1 MLHIQRALT
10 EVFASGF
17 VKSILQSEFKPSTI
31 YPQGRDSTAGAVQD
45 PFRTSWEKVG
55 GLLLE
60 SGIERLLA
68 GKINKAAQSFGVHDY
83 REETERWNVMKY
95 EEGQEFKLHTDCW
108 DNVKGEGS
116 DQRVLTA
123 LIVLQQANDGG
134 ETIFPNLG
142 LSIRPPA
149 GTMLVWHNTSGG
161 ACNPLL
167 AHAGMPP
174 QNGTKIVMTKWYRG
188 RMTYQQRN

>member
-1 MLHIQRALT
+1 M
-10 EVFASGF
+10 VG
-17 VKSILQSEFKPSTI
+17 
-31 YPQGRDSTAGAVQD
+31 G
-45 PFRTSWEKVG
+45 KVG
-55 GLLLE
+55 V
-60 SGIERLLA
+60 
-68 GKINKAAQSFGVHDY
+68 AAESFGVHDY
-83 REETERWNVMKY
+83 RDETERWNVIKY

-123 LIVLQQANDGG
+123 LIVLQQANEGG

-167 AHAGMPP
+167 VHAGTPP
-174 QNGTKIVMTKWYRG
+174 YNGTKIVMTKWYRG
-188 RMTYQQRN
+188 RATYE

>member
-1 MLHIQRALT
+1 MLHIQRAFT
-10 EVFASGF
+10 TPFVVDF
-17 VKSILQSEFKPSTI
+17 VKSILQTEFRPSTI
-31 YPQGRDSTAGAVQD
+31 YPQGQDSTAAAVQD
-45 PFRTSWEKVG
+45 PFRTSGEKVG
-55 GLLLE
+55 GILLE
-60 SGIERLLA
+60 SGIERYLD
-68 GKINKAAQSFGVHDY
+68 GKVRAAAESFGVHGY
-83 REETERWNVMKY
+83 HEETDRWNVIKY

-116 DQRVLTA
+116 NQRVLTA
-123 LIVLQQANDGG
+123 LIVLQQANEGG

-167 AHAGMPP
+167 VHAGMPP

-188 RMTYQQRN
+188 RMTYE

>member
-1 MLHIQRALT
+1 MLHIQRAFT
-10 EVFASGF
+10 TPFVVDF
-17 VKSILQSEFKPSTI
+17 VKSILQTEFRPSTI
-31 YPQGRDSTAGAVQD
+31 YPQGQDSTADAVQD
-45 PFRTSWEKVG
+45 PFRTSGEKVG
-55 GLLLE
+55 GILLE
-60 SGIERLLA
+60 SGMERLLG
-68 GKINKAAQSFGVHDY
+68 GKVRAAAESFGVHDY
-83 REETERWNVMKY
+83 HEETERWNVIKY

-116 DQRVLTA
+116 NQRVLTA
-123 LIVLQQANDGG
+123 LIVLQQANEGG

-167 AHAGMPP
+167 VHAGMPP

-188 RMTYQQRN
+188 RMTYE

>member
-10 EVFASGF
+10 AQFAADF
-17 VKSILQSEFKPSTI
+17 VKSILQTEFRPSTI
-31 YPQGRDSTAGAVQD
+31 YPQGQDSTAAAVQD
-45 PFRTSWEKVG
+45 PFRTSGEKVG
-55 GLLLE
+55 GILLE
-60 SGIERLLA
+60 SGLERLLG
-68 GKINKAAQSFGVHDY
+68 GKVQVAAESFGVHDY
-83 REETERWNVMKY
+83 HEETERWNVIKY

-108 DNVKGEGS
+108 DNVKGECS

-123 LIVLQQANDGG
+123 LIVLQQANEGG

-167 AHAGMPP
+167 VHAGMPP
-174 QNGTKIVMTKWYRG
+174 YNGTKIVMTKWYRG
-188 RMTYQQRN
+188 RMTYE

>member
-10 EVFASGF
+10 AQFAADF
-17 VKSILQSEFKPSTI
+17 VKSILQTEFRPSTI
-31 YPQGRDSTAGAVQD
+31 YPQGQDSTAAAVQD
-45 PFRTSWEKVG
+45 PFRTSGEKIG
-55 GLLLE
+55 GILLD
-60 SGIERLLA
+60 SGVERLLG
-68 GKINKAAQSFGVHDY
+68 GKVRTAAESFGVYDY
-83 REETERWNVMKY
+83 REESERWNVIKY

-108 DNVKGEGS
+108 DKINGEGS

-123 LIVLQQANDGG
+123 LIVLQQANEGG

-161 ACNPLL
+161 FCNQMLL
-167 AHAGMPP
+167 HAGTPP

-188 RMTYQQRN
+188 RMSYGQRN

>member
-10 EVFASGF
+10 AQFAADF
-17 VKSILQSEFKPSTI
+17 VKSILQTEFRPSTI
-31 YPQGRDSTAGAVQD
+31 YPQGQDSTAAAVQD
-45 PFRTSWEKVG
+45 PFRTSGEKVG
-55 GLLLE
+55 GILLE
-60 SGIERLLA
+60 SGMERLLG
-68 GKINKAAQSFGVHDY
+68 GKVRTAARSFGVSDCV
-83 REETERWNVMKY
+83 EETDRWNVIKY

-108 DNVKGEGS
+108 DNVKGAGS

-123 LIVLQQANDGG
+123 LIVLQQANEGG

-167 AHAGMPP
+167 VHAGMPP

-188 RMTYQQRN
+188 RATYE

>member
-1 MLHIQRALT
+1 MLHIQRAFT
-10 EVFASGF
+10 TPFVVDF
-17 VKSILQSEFKPSTI
+17 VKSILQTEFRPSTI
-31 YPQGRDSTAGAVQD
+31 YPQGRDSTAAAVQD
-45 PFRTSWEKVG
+45 PFRTSGEKVG
-55 GLLLE
+55 GILLE
-60 SGIERLLA
+60 SGLNRLLV
-68 GKINKAAQSFGVHDY
+68 GKVQTAARSFGVSDCV
-83 REETERWNVMKY
+83 EETDRWNVIKY

-123 LIVLQQANDGG
+123 LIVLQQANEGG

-167 AHAGMPP
+167 THAGTPP
-174 QNGTKIVMTKWYRG
+174 KNGTKIVMTKWYRG
-188 RMTYQQRN
+188 RMTYE

>member
-1 MLHIQRALT
+1 MLHIQRAFT

-31 YPQGRDSTAGAVQD
+31 YPQGRDSTAAAVQD
-45 PFRTSWEKVG
+45 PFRTSGEKVG
-55 GLLLE
+55 GILLE
-60 SGIERLLA
+60 SGVERLLG
-68 GKINKAAQSFGVHDY
+68 GKVRVAAESFGVHDY
-83 REETERWNVMKY
+83 HEETERWNVIKY

-123 LIVLQQANDGG
+123 LIVLQQANEGG

-149 GTMLVWHNTSGG
+149 GTMLVWHSTSGG

-167 AHAGMPP
+167 VHAGMPP

-188 RMTYQQRN
+188 RMTYE

>member
-10 EVFASGF
+10 AQFAADF
-17 VKSILQSEFKPSTI
+17 VKSILQTEFRPSTI
-31 YPQGRDSTAGAVQD
+31 YPQGQDSTAAAVQD
-45 PFRTSWEKVG
+45 PFRTSGEKIG
-55 GLLLE
+55 GILLE
-60 SGIERLLA
+60 SGMERLLG
-68 GKINKAAQSFGVHDY
+68 GKVRVAAESFGVHDY
-83 REETERWNVMKY
+83 HEETERWNVIKY
-95 EEGQEFKLHTDCW
+95 EEGQKFKLHTDCW

-123 LIVLQQANDGG
+123 LIVLQQANEGG

-167 AHAGMPP
+167 THAGLPP

-188 RMTYQQRN
+188 RMTYGQRN

>member
-1 MLHIQRALT
+1 MLHIQKAFTERFALD
-10 EVFASGF
+10 FA
-17 VKSILQSEFKPSTI
+17 KTILQTEFKPSTI
-31 YPQGRDSTAGAVQD
+31 YPSGQDSTAIAVQD
-45 PFRTSWEKVG
+45 PFRTSGELAG

-60 SGIERLLA
+60 TGLERLLG
-68 GKINKAAQSFGVHDY
+68 GKIRTAAESFGVHDY
-83 REETERWNVMKY
+83 HEETDRWNVIKY

-123 LIVLQQANDGG
+123 LIVLQQANEGG

-167 AHAGMPP
+167 VHAGMPP

-188 RMTYQQRN
+188 RMTYE

>member
-10 EVFASGF
+10 AQFAADF
-17 VKSILQSEFKPSTI
+17 VKSILQTEFRPSTI
-31 YPQGRDSTAGAVQD
+31 YPQGQDSTAAAVQD
-45 PFRTSWEKVG
+45 PFRTSGEKVG
-55 GLLLE
+55 GILLE
-60 SGIERLLA
+60 SGMERLLG
-68 GKINKAAQSFGVHDY
+68 GKVRIAAESFGVYDY
-83 REETERWNVMKY
+83 REETERWNVIKY

-108 DNVKGEGS
+108 DNVKGECS

-123 LIVLQQANDGG
+123 LIVLQQANEGG

-167 AHAGMPP
+167 VHAGMPP

-188 RMTYQQRN
+188 RSYE